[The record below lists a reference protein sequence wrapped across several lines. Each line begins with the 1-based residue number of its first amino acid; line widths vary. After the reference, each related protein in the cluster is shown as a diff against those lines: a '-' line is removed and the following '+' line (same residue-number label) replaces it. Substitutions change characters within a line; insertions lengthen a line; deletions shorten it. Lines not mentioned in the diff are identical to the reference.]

1 MQYKP
6 VELSENDIDE
16 KMMSILTFAQN
27 EYKRIFGIIEPE
39 EEVVEDEITKKDKKI
54 THKVYD
60 FLFEPK
66 YDSILNIFPKK
77 KSS

>member
-27 EYKRIFGIIEPE
+27 EYKRIFGVMEPE
-39 EEVVEDEITKKDKKI
+39 EEITKKDKKI